1 MMSLVLNM
9 LFWVERLKLNDYL
22 RVFSMELK
30 LWEYLGLF
38 KDMME
43 SERES

>member
-1 MMSLVLNM
+1 MMSSVLNM
-9 LFWVERLKLNDYL
+9 LLWVERLKLNDHL

-30 LWEYLGLF
+30 PWEYLGLP

-43 SERES
+43 SETES